1 MHRILS
7 EGKAGKE
14 SWMEKCTQSTFRW
27 QGVPQE
33 QHSTLRPTNIL
44 KHEATH
50 SQIEHKMH
58 SVHKARAEE
67 WLCSSQVRNR
77 STQMDHECKHWLTRA
92 VQIGPLKAR
101 QRWMEMPEQEH
112 KAAQFLPL
120 SRSGSIT
127 VLVIELLA
135 VMLLLR
141 LKKIPHS
148 KSLFPCKTV
157 RCGAQAFTSE
167 VAEATAAAW
176 QRRNTAWRGRKKPN
190 GLQSFVLNA
199 APDEGEIQFHRS
211 SELGSFADLPH
222 HSKPRQK

>member
-1 MHRILS
+1 MCLNYSQNSPWRERKVRIL
-7 EGKAGKE
+7 EGKVHSE
-14 SWMEKCTQSTFRW
+14 STQAT
-27 QGVPQE
+27 Q
-33 QHSTLRPTNIL
+33 QHRALRPTNIS

-50 SQIEHKMH
+50 SQIQQKTH
-58 SVHKARAEE
+58 SVHKPQAEE

-101 QRWMEMPEQEH
+101 QRWMEMSEQEH

-141 LKKIPHS
+141 LKKTWHS

-157 RCGAQAFTSE
+157 RFGAWAFTSKG
-167 VAEATAAAW
+167 AAATAW
-176 QRRNTAWRGRKKPN
+176 QRRNTAWRRREKTRWIIEFCAECSPRWRWDFSSTEVQSW
-190 GLQSFVLNA
+190 GLCRFV
-199 APDEGEIQFHRS
+199 PPQ
-211 SELGSFADLPH
+211 
-222 HSKPRQK
+222 